1 MTVNCNNEDFFLLI
15 EIPKN
20 LEMQNRQEH
29 QKCNLY
35 QIKSAINQYV
45 VTTVGWSTK
54 TANNRKLHPIINFK
68 LLIYFLIKLLNKL
81 NY

>member
-45 VTTVGWSTK
+45 VTVSMCM
-54 TANNRKLHPIINFK
+54 ADVNLPLSPIPIK
-68 LLIYFLIKLLNKL
+68 YSLIPVAIYFIHSISVI
-81 NY
+81 